1 MGSINVPLGFRF
13 VPTDQELMEFLFNK
27 VHGCPLPS
35 SSAIPEVD
43 VYGYHPSFLAA
54 GDDDV
59 DEEKFYFVKMK
70 RLSKNKNGKRP
81 SRTQEGLAYA
91 YDDGTIGVGGWWKAT
106 TGTKDIYSEGG
117 GNRKRTRLGFK
128 RTLKFY
134 NFKNKN
140 KERSQATG
148 TDWIMHEYNLNNS
161 EFQEWVVCGIKYKG
175 KKNKVVDGTSNR
187 EYLDDGSEALT
198 TTNTE
203 VETMLLAT
211 NQDLTI
217 QVGGGTKKYEEEK
230 EDLVLTKEEEEF
242 LANINELLYLED
254 LDQNNQ
260 YPQQDLD
267 VHSNN
272 VVLVEVD
279 QNSTEVLV
287 SENEDLD
294 NLNNQVVEIE
304 QNEEAF
310 QRHKHDES
318 MTSNMYGFVNQ
329 GYQNPQHLQQVRP
342 LELNSRVTEDG
353 QNLSKLASENEDIE
367 NWNSPVVAGTKQNET
382 GVRCCEQDD
391 CLSSLYTFIDG
402 GYDQNQ

>member
-1 MGSINVPLGFRF
+1 MVRLSMRGLLNQGDDADNKHPKLMIKWLGALPAKIKGEDDAPKYLEGEWFPQAPKWEVKAMPLELKLLGCTSKSQRNLSTPGGGSMINHPKAGGAGGCKSSPALLSYTPDALCDSRERVRDRKIMGSINVPLGFRF

-161 EFQEWVVCGIKYKG
+161 EVSDDNYLIQFF
-175 KKNKVVDGTSNR
+175 NTS
-187 EYLDDGSEALT
+187 
-198 TTNTE
+198 
-203 VETMLLAT
+203 
-211 NQDLTI
+211 
-217 QVGGGTKKYEEEK
+217 
-230 EDLVLTKEEEEF
+230 
-242 LANINELLYLED
+242 
-254 LDQNNQ
+254 
-260 YPQQDLD
+260 
-267 VHSNN
+267 
-272 VVLVEVD
+272 
-279 QNSTEVLV
+279 
-287 SENEDLD
+287 
-294 NLNNQVVEIE
+294 
-304 QNEEAF
+304 
-310 QRHKHDES
+310 
-318 MTSNMYGFVNQ
+318 
-329 GYQNPQHLQQVRP
+329 
-342 LELNSRVTEDG
+342 
-353 QNLSKLASENEDIE
+353 
-367 NWNSPVVAGTKQNET
+367 
-382 GVRCCEQDD
+382 
-391 CLSSLYTFIDG
+391 
-402 GYDQNQ
+402 